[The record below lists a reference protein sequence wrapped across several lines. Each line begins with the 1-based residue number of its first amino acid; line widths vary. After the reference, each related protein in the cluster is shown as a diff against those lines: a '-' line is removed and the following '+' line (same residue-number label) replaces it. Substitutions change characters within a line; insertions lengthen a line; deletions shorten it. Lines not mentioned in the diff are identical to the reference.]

1 MLKIVLLSVDKF
13 SLSTAE
19 NIAMKHSIVNLD
31 TLITALNEQEKR
43 NVVKK
48 ANSDEIIQVYS
59 ISDFATACNDNVID
73 LDSYWVSELFVKN

>member
-1 MLKIVLLSVDKF
+1 MLKIVLLAIDKF
-13 SLSTAE
+13 DLSTAE
-19 NIAMKHSIVNLD
+19 NIAMNHSIVNLD

-48 ANSDEIIQVYS
+48 DNSDEIIQVYS

-73 LDSYWVSELFVKN
+73 LDSYWLTYVKYKD

>member
-1 MLKIVLLSVDKF
+1 MLKIVLLSIDKF
-13 SLSTAE
+13 VLSTAE
-19 NIAMKHSIVNLD
+19 NIAMNHSIVNLD

-48 ANSDEIIQVYS
+48 DNSDEIIQVYS

-73 LDSYWVSELFVKN
+73 LDSYWVTYVKYKD